1 MTYVCFL
8 GGTRKLSLPSKK
20 NFRPPKKC
28 YKYVIKQQ
36 INSSENG
43 RCNGYKT
50 FILFDF
56 TFQSTFTD
64 AGFSSDD
71 YSLEVA
77 EIERIAQKE
86 YAMVTAGHS
95 IYIRTVS

>member
-1 MTYVCFL
+1 MNL
-8 GGTRKLSLPSKK
+8 
-20 NFRPPKKC
+20 
-28 YKYVIKQQ
+28 
-36 INSSENG
+36 SENG
-43 RCNGYKT
+43 RCNGYKIV
-50 FILFDF
+50 ILFDF

-95 IYIRTVS
+95 IYIRTVSSFLVC

>member
-1 MTYVCFL
+1 MYVFWGEQENFL
-8 GGTRKLSLPSKK
+8 YHLKK

>member
-1 MTYVCFL
+1 MYVFWGEQENFL
-8 GGTRKLSLPSKK
+8 YHLKK
-20 NFRPPKKC
+20 NFVPPKN
-28 YKYVIKQQ
+28 VIKQQ

>member
-1 MTYVCFL
+1 M
-8 GGTRKLSLPSKK
+8 
-20 NFRPPKKC
+20 
-28 YKYVIKQQ
+28 IKQQ

-95 IYIRTVS
+95 IYIRTVSSCLIS